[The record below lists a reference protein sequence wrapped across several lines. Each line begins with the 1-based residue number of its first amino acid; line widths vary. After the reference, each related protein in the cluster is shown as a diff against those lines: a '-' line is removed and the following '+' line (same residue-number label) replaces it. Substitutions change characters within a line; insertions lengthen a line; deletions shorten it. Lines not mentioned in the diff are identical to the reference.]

1 MKKLTLLTAALILV
15 FNSRAQQTFE
25 KYYLA
30 TGTASMTLDEL
41 SDGNL
46 FTGIAYQSGIS
57 LMDPQGNIL
66 QTHCYDLIPFLV
78 LQSVRKHT
86 DNEIRFVG
94 GYLPGSCSVGS
105 GTAANPVIGT
115 MDSLGNI
122 LAINQYQLNA
132 INCFN
137 VASDLVIT
145 NDGGVV
151 TWGRDQTPFALR
163 VDAAGMP
170 IWSKQFNHHGS
181 FGFIQELPGGDLLAG
196 LNMDTA
202 GVVVARL
209 DPNGNFLWC
218 KSYMRPKGVVQGCL
232 IESDSSM
239 VIVGYTD
246 SIAST
251 NGFDPLPPD
260 YHPKLFMMKLNGAG
274 DVQWCKGYESEPK
287 WYAREGLRMVKALD
301 GNYLVL
307 ANIGVQDY
315 NLPFRPFL
323 MKTNQNGDT
332 LWTRSAGV
340 NGYTY
345 LTVNLLAGTDGGFYY
360 DGGADGNFGLWSSA
374 AYLFKTDSLGHLPCS
389 EAAPPPLAISDLFPV
404 DSNFTL
410 SSISGATAFPITVAD
425 AFYDPIV
432 VYDGCTITSVIQ
444 PMRPDRKFKVRPNPT
459 TGLVT
464 VEFADPLMAESYYSV
479 YDAIGGLLYQRPLH
493 AGATTEE
500 IDLSR
505 YGKGTYAIKLT
516 DKEGVRFER
525 VVLE

>member
-1 MKKLTLLTAALILV
+1 MKKLPLLTAALILV

-41 SDGNL
+41 SNGNL

-57 LMDPQGNIL
+57 LMDAQGNIL

-105 GTAANPVIGT
+105 GTAANPVIGK

-151 TWGRDQTPFALR
+151 TWGRDQSPFALR

-181 FGFIQELPGGDLLAG
+181 FGFIQELPSGDLLAG

-202 GVVVARL
+202 GMTVARL
-209 DPNGNFLWC
+209 DANGDILWC
-218 KSYMRPKGVVQGCL
+218 KSYFRPKGKTYDCL
-232 IESDSSM
+232 IESDSSF
-239 VIVGYTD
+239 IIIGATD
-246 SIAST
+246 SLAAG
-251 NGFDPLPPD
+251 NQ
-260 YHPKLFMMKLNGAG
+260 KLFMMRLNGTG
-274 DVQWCKGYESEPK
+274 DVEWCRGYHTMQYWMPYS
-287 WYAREGLRMVKALD
+287 RIVRSND
-301 GNYLVL
+301 DNYVVL
-307 ANIGVQDY
+307 ATLSNAG
-315 NLPFRPFL
+315 RPFL
-323 MKTNQNGDT
+323 MKTDQNGDT
-332 LWTRSAGV
+332 LWSRSAGV
-340 NGYTY
+340 SGYGYFT
-345 LTVNLLAGTDGGFYY
+345 TSILAAGDGGFYY
-360 DGGADGNFGLWSSA
+360 DGGAEGDFGLWSSA

-389 EAAPPPLAISDLFPV
+389 EASPPPIVVSDLFPV
-404 DSNFTL
+404 DSSFTL

-425 AFYDPIV
+425 AFYDPV
-432 VYDGCTITSVIQ
+432 VTYDGCTITSVIN
-444 PMRPDRKFKVRPNPT
+444 PMRPNKFRVRPNPT
-459 TGLVT
+459 SGLVT
-464 VEFADPLMAESYYSV
+464 VEFEDPLMAESYYSV
-479 YDAIGGLLYQRPLH
+479 YDAMGRLLYQRPLP